1 MLSGGGPS
9 PTAIGGFEYLC
20 IHLRCFSRLDA
31 QVRELTI
38 KKEGKN
44 QPVLLAC
51 EIIIYAKKDAEG
63 MHQSYAACDW
73 YCPTFPYYCIFHQ
86 KLPIT
91 IGVDAV
97 VKDSLLLPSVSKVNA
112 QCCWVREWNLRKVLT
127 QAHKKYLVL
136 NKPLFFLVQAVC
148 FHKSSSRDKLFVVK
162 GLRVGD

>member
-51 EIIIYAKKDAEG
+51 EIIIYEKKMLRECIKATPPAIDTVLR
-63 MHQSYAACDW
+63 S
-73 YCPTFPYYCIFHQ
+73 FPYYCIL
-86 KLPIT
+86 K
-91 IGVDAV
+91 
-97 VKDSLLLPSVSKVNA
+97 
-112 QCCWVREWNLRKVLT
+112 
-127 QAHKKYLVL
+127 
-136 NKPLFFLVQAVC
+136 
-148 FHKSSSRDKLFVVK
+148 
-162 GLRVGD
+162 